1 VLAHEDGATHTT
13 AREAAIPGLK
23 RGYVQVYTGNG
34 KGKTTAALGLALRAA
49 GAGLRVFIIQ
59 LMKEYPYSELN
70 SLEALADRITIEQSG
85 DDAFV
90 YRNELPSD
98 AQKAKAR
105 AALNRAADVMASG
118 GYDIVVLDEAC
129 VAIYFRLITE
139 DDVLA
144 VLDAR
149 PDNVELV
156 LTGRYCPEAILE
168 RADLVSEMREVKH
181 YYENGVLARKGIE
194 S

>member
-1 VLAHEDGATHTT
+1 MRAFEEPRVRAA
-13 AREAAIPGLK
+13 AREVAIPGLK

-59 LMKEYPYSELN
+59 LMKEYPYSELQ
-70 SLEALADRITIEQSG
+70 SLKALGDRITIEQSG

-90 YRNELPSD
+90 YRNELPSE
-98 AQKAKAR
+98 AQKAKAK
-105 AALNRAADVMASG
+105 AALDRAVEVMTSGDYDV
-118 GYDIVVLDEAC
+118 VVLDEAC

-156 LTGRYCPEAILE
+156 LTGRYCPEAIQA

-181 YYENGVLARKGIE
+181 YYEAGVLARKGIE